1 MVNETEGLDVLNPVS
16 QLAADLGDALTMP
29 SRLSSLEGKRIGL
42 YWNRK
47 PGGIYF
53 LNRVETR
60 LRQEFDGLEVF
71 HFDSRRPIQ
80 KDVVEA
86 IVNANC
92 DLVVGATAD

>member
-1 MVNETEGLDVLNPVS
+1 VVTQSGTLEVLNPVS
-16 QLAADLGDALTMP
+16 QIAAELGEALPMP
-29 SRLSSLEGKRIGL
+29 ERPRALEGKRLGL

-47 PGGIYF
+47 PGGIYA
-53 LNRVETR
+53 LKRIESL
-60 LRQEFDGLEVF
+60 LRQRFPGVEVF

-86 IVNANC
+86 IVAAKC